1 MKLAIA
7 LVAAAAFAAGCASFK
22 GIEPKGSLADPA
34 DLKAETTFAET
45 QVSADWPEL
54 DWWKRFG
61 DAQLD
66 RLVEQALAGS
76 PGIRLAR
83 ARTDQALAAA
93 QIARASLGAQL
104 GAGVDITR
112 QRFSENYIFPPPIA
126 GSTYTTTQLALSFGY
141 EPDFWGKNRAAYEAA
156 LGRSR
161 AAAAEGFAARLV
173 LSSAVAGVYVQLAR
187 AFDQLDLARRE
198 LSDREAVQRLTTDR
212 VRAGLDSKLELKQ
225 VETSIPAARVRIAQ
239 VQEQIALARNQLAAL
254 LGKGPDRGL
263 AIERPSLRVARVTL
277 PSRMP
282 ADLLGRRPDVVA
294 SRWRAEAAAR
304 DIASAKAQFYPDVN
318 LSALVGVQSV
328 TLSKLLEAG
337 SAIPTFGAAI
347 RLPILD
353 GGRLRGSL
361 AARDADYDVAVE
373 QYNQTL
379 ADALR
384 EVVDQLTSLRSV
396 EVQRGEVDSAVAAAE
411 EAYSLAVTRYKAGIG
426 SLLQVLTAEMQ
437 VLEQRTLRAELQSR
451 ELVLSINLIRAL
463 GGGFDLQVATQ

>member
-1 MKLAIA
+1 MKVAIA
-7 LVAAAAFAAGCASFK
+7 LVAAVACAAGCASFK

-34 DLKAETTFAET
+34 DLKAEATFADT
-45 QVSADWPEL
+45 PVSADWPEL
-54 DWWKRFG
+54 DWWKRFA

-66 RLVEQALAGS
+66 RLVEEALAGS

-263 AIERPSLRVARVTL
+263 AIERPSLRVARVAL

-304 DIASAKAQFYPDVN
+304 DIASTKAQFYPDVN

-396 EVQRGEVDSAVAAAE
+396 ELQRGEVDSAVAAAE

-463 GGGFDLQVATQ
+463 GGGFDLEVARQ